1 MKALAQVGEF
11 CPNAACEA
19 YGKREAGN
27 IMRYGKT
34 RQGYQRFQC
43 KVCHKTFN
51 ERQGTVFY
59 RRKTPEKAML
69 ECLALLAEGVRISSI
84 SRSKGIKEDTILSF
98 LREAAAHA
106 DQVEATL
113 LHEYQ
118 ISQVEIDG
126 LWTYVGRKTVEKGA
140 L

>member
-1 MKALAQVGEF
+1 MEGLVQVGEF
-11 CPNAACEA
+11 CPNADCEV
-19 YGKREAGN
+19 YGKHVPGN

-51 ERQGTVFY
+51 ERQGTIFY
-59 RRKTPEKAML
+59 RRKTPEKAVL

-84 SRSKGIKEDTILSF
+84 SRTKGIKEDTILSF

-106 DQVEATL
+106 EQVEAIL

-118 ISQVEIDG
+118 ISRVEIDG
-126 LWTYVGRKTVEKGA
+126 LWTYVGRKTLEKGA
-140 L
+140 V